1 MLSRSP
7 MTKADLIE
15 SLANAVDLPKGQAER
30 VVNAVF
36 DDIVA
41 GLRKGDKVTLS
52 GFGTFQVSE
61 RKARIGRNPKTGA
74 AIDIPASKSVKFKA
88 GKTLKDMLN

>member
-1 MLSRSP
+1 

-15 SLANAVDLPKGQAER
+15 SLANKVDLPKGQAER

-41 GLRKGDKVTLS
+41 GLRKGDKVTFS

-61 RKARIGRNPKTGA
+61 RKARTGRNPKTGE
-74 AIDIPASKSVKFKA
+74 AIAIPASKSVKFKA